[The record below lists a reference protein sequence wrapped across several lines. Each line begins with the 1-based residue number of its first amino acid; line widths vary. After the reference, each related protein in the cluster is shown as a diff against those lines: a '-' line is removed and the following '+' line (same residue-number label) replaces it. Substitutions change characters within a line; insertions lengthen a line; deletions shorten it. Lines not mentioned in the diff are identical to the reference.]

1 MSANSWCVHGTFF
14 HTSEC
19 SPTLPYSRQE
29 MLARHHSTPKQSKH
43 STDIGRETALEW
55 LQNNNVLQLLPV
67 FLLRLNFS
75 DCSSV
80 LKVASENY

>member
-1 MSANSWCVHGTFF
+1 
-14 HTSEC
+14 
-19 SPTLPYSRQE
+19 

-80 LKVASENY
+80 LKVASENYWVKITQSKTKPTREGDEDNEKNLCIL